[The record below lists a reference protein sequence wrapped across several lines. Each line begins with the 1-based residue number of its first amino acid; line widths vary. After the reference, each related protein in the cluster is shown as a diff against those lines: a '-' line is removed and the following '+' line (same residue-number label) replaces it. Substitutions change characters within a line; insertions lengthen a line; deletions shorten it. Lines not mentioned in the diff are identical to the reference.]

1 MAEKNIREKRTT
13 VRRVFLDPSTPSS
26 WTVVRVVLVAF
37 FVWYLAD
44 FVQNLLSSLKYLFF
58 LLVLSIFFA
67 YLIDPL
73 VRAIRRPFKE
83 RNLTKIMPRSA
94 AILIAYVLVFTIV
107 GAAIANFAPK
117 VVDQAKEFVVNLPGY
132 AASFQTSVKEFNT
145 RFDNVRIPDEFQA
158 KINENIGSLIGTL
171 STFISTVIIG
181 GLLLNLVT
189 YSPWLVLVPILSF
202 FFLKDVNF
210 FRLSFLRIFPSGR
223 WRARAE
229 GVLSDVNST
238 LAAYTRAQ
246 LLSCL
251 IIGFVCTVGFY
262 ILGVKYALLLGI
274 LAGILEFIPLLG
286 PLTLG
291 ITATAIATFSGSGSQ
306 GLSVFIFLAALRIIH
321 DYITYPRI
329 VRDGVHLPPLAIILS
344 VLAGEQIAGIPGV
357 FLAIPLV
364 AIATVLY
371 KHVLEHSGSKG
382 FFAGWLEAKEVL
394 VEEVAVTEIPPN
406 ENTSIRKI
414 I

>member
-37 FVWYLAD
+37 FVWYLAA
-44 FVQNLLSSLKYLFF
+44 FLVGFIFSLKYLFF

-83 RNLTKIMPRSA
+83 RNLEKVMPRSA
-94 AILIAYVLVFTIV
+94 AILIAYILVFTVV

-117 VVDQAKEFVVNLPGY
+117 VVDQAKEFAVNLPGY
-132 AASFQTSVKEFNT
+132 AASFQDSLKEINT
-145 RFDNVRIPDEFQA
+145 RFDNVRIPEELQT
-158 KINENIGSLIGTL
+158 KINETIGTLIGAL
-171 STFISTVIIG
+171 STFISTVVIG
-181 GLLLNLVT
+181 GLLINLVT

-229 GVLSDVNST
+229 GVLADVNAT

-251 IIGFVCTVGFY
+251 IIGFACTIGFY

-286 PLTLG
+286 PLTLAL
-291 ITATAIATFSGSGSQ
+291 TAIAIATFSGSGRQ
-306 GLSVFIFLAALRIIH
+306 GWSVFLFLAVLRIIH

-344 VLAGEQIAGIPGV
+344 VLAGEQIGGIAGV

-364 AIATVLY
+364 AICTVIY

-382 FFAGWLEAKEVL
+382 FFAGWLEAKEVV
-394 VEEVAVTEIPPN
+394 VEEVAVKETPLKESK
-406 ENTSIRKI
+406 SIRKI
-414 I
+414 T

>member
-1 MAEKNIREKRTT
+1 MADQKLREKRTT
-13 VRRVFLDPSTPSS
+13 VRRVFLDPSSPSS
-26 WTVVRVVLVAF
+26 WTVARVVLIAF
-37 FVWYLAD
+37 AVWYIAD
-44 FVQNLLSSLKYLFF
+44 FFQNILFSLKYLFF
-58 LLVLSIFFA
+58 LIVLSIFFA

-83 RNLTKIMPRSA
+83 RNLEKLMPRSL
-94 AILIAYVLVFTIV
+94 AILIAYVFVFTVV
-107 GAAIANFAPK
+107 GIAIANFAPK
-117 VVDQAKEFVVNLPGY
+117 VVAQAKEFVVNLPGY
-132 AASFQTSVKEFNT
+132 AASFQESVREFNT
-145 RFDNVRIPDEFQA
+145 RFDKVQIPEELQT
-158 KINENIGSLIGTL
+158 KINENIGNLIGTL

-181 GLLLNLVT
+181 GFLLNLVT

-210 FRLSFLRIFPSGR
+210 FRLSLLRFFPSGR

-229 GVLSDVNST
+229 AVLSDVNST

-251 IIGFVCTVGFY
+251 IIGTICTVGFY

-291 ITATAIATFSGSGSQ
+291 ISAVVIASFSGSASQ
-306 GLSVFIFLAALRIIH
+306 GFSVFVFLAVLRVVH

-329 VRDGVHLPPLAIILS
+329 VREGIHLPPLAIILS

-357 FLAIPLV
+357 FLSIPLV
-364 AIATVLY
+364 AIGTVLY
-371 KHVLEHSGSKG
+371 KHILEHSGSKG
-382 FFAGWLEAKEVL
+382 FFAGWLETKEVAIEEVV
-394 VEEVAVTEIPPN
+394 VEENPKN
-406 ENTSIRKI
+406 
-414 I
+414 

>member
-1 MAEKNIREKRTT
+1 VSEQKLREKRTT

-26 WTVVRVVLVAF
+26 WTVARVVLVAF
-37 FVWYLAD
+37 FVWYVAD
-44 FVQNLLSSLKYLFF
+44 FFQNILSSLKYLFF

-83 RNLTKIMPRSA
+83 RNIEKIMPRSA
-94 AILIAYVLVFTIV
+94 AIIIAYILVFTVV

-117 VVDQAKEFVVNLPGY
+117 VVDQAKEFAINLPVY
-132 AASFQTSVKEFNT
+132 AASFQDGVREFNT
-145 RFDNVRIPDEFQA
+145 RFDNVRIPEELHV
-158 KINENIGSLIGTL
+158 KINENIGTLIGTL

-210 FRLSFLRIFPSGR
+210 FRLSMLRIFPSGR

-229 GVLSDVNST
+229 AVLSDVNST
-238 LAAYTRAQ
+238 LAAYMRAQ

-251 IIGFVCTVGFY
+251 IIGGVCMIGFY

-291 ITATAIATFSGSGSQ
+291 ITAVTIASFSGSASQ
-306 GLSVFIFLAALRIIH
+306 GLSVFIFLVVLRIVH

-329 VRDGVHLPPLAIILS
+329 IRDGVHLPPLAIILS

-357 FLAIPLV
+357 FLSIPLV

-382 FFAGWLEAKEVL
+382 LFAGWFETKEVR
-394 VEEVAVTEIPPN
+394 VEEITVKEI
-406 ENTSIRKI
+406 EK
-414 I
+414 

>member
-37 FVWYLAD
+37 FVWYIAD
-44 FVQNLLSSLKYLFF
+44 FAQNLLSSLKYLFF
-58 LLVLSIFFA
+58 LLILSIFFA

-83 RNLTKIMPRSA
+83 RNREKIMPRSV

-107 GAAIANFAPK
+107 GLAIANFEPK

-132 AASFQTSVKEFNT
+132 AASFQDSVKEFNT
-145 RFDNVRIPDEFQA
+145 RFDNVRIPDELQA
-158 KINENIGSLIGTL
+158 KINENIGSLIGAL

-181 GLLLNLVT
+181 GLLINLVT

-251 IIGFVCTVGFY
+251 IIGFVCTIGFY

-291 ITATAIATFSGSGSQ
+291 ITAIVIATFSGSGRQ
-306 GLSVFIFLAALRIIH
+306 GVSVFIFLAVLRIIH

-344 VLAGEQIAGIPGV
+344 VLAGEQIAGIAGV
-357 FLAIPLV
+357 FI
-364 AIATVLY
+364 
-371 KHVLEHSGSKG
+371 
-382 FFAGWLEAKEVL
+382 
-394 VEEVAVTEIPPN
+394 
-406 ENTSIRKI
+406 
-414 I
+414 

>member
-1 MAEKNIREKRTT
+1 VVDKNIREKRTT

-37 FVWYLAD
+37 IVWNVASFFVGFIFL
-44 FVQNLLSSLKYLFF
+44 LKYLFF
-58 LLVLSIFFA
+58 LIVLSIFFA

-83 RNLTKIMPRSA
+83 RSLEKIMPRSL
-94 AILIAYVLVFTIV
+94 AILIAYILVFTIV
-107 GAAIANFAPK
+107 GAAIANLAPK
-117 VVDQAKEFVVNLPGY
+117 VVDQAKEFAVNLPVY
-132 AASFQTSVKEFNT
+132 AASFQEGVREFNT
-145 RFDNVRIPDEFQA
+145 RFDNVRIPEELQT
-158 KINENIGSLIGTL
+158 KINENIGVLIGTL

-210 FRLSFLRIFPSGR
+210 FRLSMLRFFPSGR

-229 GVLSDVNST
+229 AVMSDVNST

-251 IIGFVCTVGFY
+251 IIGSVCMIGFY

-291 ITATAIATFSGSGSQ
+291 ITATLIASFSGSASQ
-306 GLSVFIFLAALRIIH
+306 GFSVFIFLAVLRIVH

-329 VRDGVHLPPLAIILS
+329 VRDGVHLPPLAIILC

-357 FLAIPLV
+357 FLSIPIV
-364 AIATVLY
+364 AIGTVLY
-371 KHVLEHSGSKG
+371 KHILEHSGSKG
-382 FFAGWLEAKEVL
+382 FFAGWLEPKEVRIEEVT
-394 VEEVAVTEIPPN
+394 VEEIQ
-406 ENTSIRKI
+406 K
-414 I
+414 

>member
-1 MAEKNIREKRTT
+1 VPDKNIREKRTT
-13 VRRVFLDPSTPSS
+13 VRRVFLDPSSPSS

-37 FVWYLAD
+37 FVWYIAD
-44 FVQNLLSSLKYLFF
+44 FFSNLLFSLKYLFF
-58 LLVLSIFFA
+58 LIVLSIFFA

-73 VRAIRRPFKE
+73 VRGIRRPFKE
-83 RNLTKIMPRSA
+83 RNLERMMPRPA
-94 AILIAYVLVFTIV
+94 AILIAYVLVFTVV
-107 GAAIANFAPK
+107 GIAIANFAPK
-117 VVDQAKEFVVNLPGY
+117 VVDQAKEFAVNLPGY
-132 AASFQTSVKEFNT
+132 AASFQESVKSFNT
-145 RFDNVRIPDEFQA
+145 RFDNVRISEELQT
-158 KINENIGSLIGTL
+158 KINENIGSLIGTF

-181 GLLLNLVT
+181 GLLLNLVS

-229 GVLSDVNST
+229 GVLEDVNAT

-251 IIGFVCTVGFY
+251 IIGFVCTIGFY

-274 LAGILEFIPLLG
+274 VAGILEFIPLLG

-291 ITATAIATFSGSGSQ
+291 ITATAVASFSGSASQ
-306 GLSVFIFLAALRIIH
+306 GVSVFIFLVVLRIVH

-357 FLAIPLV
+357 FLSIPLV

-382 FFAGWLEAKEVL
+382 FFAGWLEAKEVA
-394 VEEVAVTEIPPN
+394 VEEVTVEEVEPKGN
-406 ENTSIRKI
+406 
-414 I
+414 